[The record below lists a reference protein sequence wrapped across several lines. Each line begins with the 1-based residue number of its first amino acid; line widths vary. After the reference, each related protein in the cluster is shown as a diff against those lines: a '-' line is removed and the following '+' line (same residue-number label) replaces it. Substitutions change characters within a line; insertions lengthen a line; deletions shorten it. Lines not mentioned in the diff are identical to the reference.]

1 MFVPLKAVD
10 RHVYAA
16 KLCRERGLPALA
28 VIPMCA
34 TALAFAYL
42 LNTYEGTP
50 LATHAI
56 VREMI
61 KKNATGLDGFIN
73 QHISYDDVDA
83 SIQNCIAVLPQ
94 KVKDSV
100 MLEIGRDNFSA

>member
-1 MFVPLKAVD
+1 
-10 RHVYAA
+10 
-16 KLCRERGLPALA
+16 
-28 VIPMCA
+28 MCA

-42 LNTYEGTP
+42 LNKYEGTS

-61 KKNATGLDGFIN
+61 KRNASALDGFIN
-73 QHISYDDVDA
+73 QHISYNDVDA
-83 SIQNCIAVLPQ
+83 SIENCIAVLPQ

-100 MLEIGRDNFSA
+100 MLDISKDNFSA